1 MFLHPGS
8 IIQSI
13 GLNIVRALSLIS
25 LLWVLLSAII
35 DMNTNVKAV
44 NAFEKNRGD
53 FTLVDCEYIELSD
66 FLSYHFF
73 YSLFFFSRGSS
84 VPNQLGGIFW
94 AFMSSLL
101 IIFETIILAR
111 QFPSGRL
118 LTLK

>member
-1 MFLHPGS
+1 MRLKAMFLHPGS

-73 YSLFFFSRGSS
+73 YSLFFFLEE
-84 VPNQLGGIFW
+84 VQY
-94 AFMSSLL
+94 
-101 IIFETIILAR
+101 
-111 QFPSGRL
+111 
-118 LTLK
+118 LTNSAVSFGPLCPVF